1 MLIKSNE
8 ISKLAEENEV
18 LKAQIDL
25 YRESSKALASQ
36 VDEIDKEKKKENLVL
51 TFINILI
58 KFTIT

>member
-25 YRESSKALASQ
+25 YRESSKALTSQ
-36 VDEIDKEKKKENLVL
+36 VDEIDKKRPNL
-51 TFINILI
+51 
-58 KFTIT
+58 KDS